1 MDNLEKNEPS
11 AVLWQSNF
19 ITSSRYEMSATEKNI
34 IYMVMNQIKKNDPP
48 GTIYKISAVELMTL
62 TNTELKYEA
71 LKKAS
76 AKLITRLLEGMEQNG
91 NWLQTSFVASA
102 EYITGKGIIE
112 IELSSKLQPH
122 FVELKEQFTTFQLDM
137 ALSLGSVYSK
147 RLYEMLSQ
155 YKNMKDKTF
164 KVDFIEL
171 KKRFNLIDPKT
182 GHDKYEKYSQFK
194 RAVLDVGLDEIN
206 GGTDIYFSYKA
217 IEGKKYGRGRKP
229 VTDIEFSVI
238 YKGKEDAFSFDE
250 NNKPLFDRLTNDF
263 KLRKDQANL
272 VLQKHSR
279 EEINR
284 ELYQINIKMANKEI
298 RDVGAFTA
306 KVFGVQ

>member
-1 MDNLEKNEPS
+1 MDNSDKNEPA

-48 GTIYKISAVELMTL
+48 GTIYKISAVELMSL
-62 TNTELKYEA
+62 TKTELKYEA

-91 NWLQTSFVASA
+91 NWLQTSFVSSA
-102 EYITGKGIIE
+102 EYITGKGMIE
-112 IELSSKLQPH
+112 IELSQKLQPH
-122 FVELKEQFTTFQLDM
+122 FIELKEQFTTFQLDM

-164 KVDFIEL
+164 KIDFLEL

-206 GGTDIYFSYKA
+206 GSTDIYFSYRA
-217 IEGKKYGRGRKP
+217 VEGKKFGRGRKP

-238 YKGKEDAFSFDE
+238 YKGKEDISSFDE
-250 NNKPLFDRLTNDF
+250 NNRPIFDRLTNDF

-272 VLQKHSR
+272 VLERHSR
-279 EEINR
+279 DEINR
-284 ELYQINIKMANKEI
+284 ELYQINIKHVNREI
-298 RDVGAFTA
+298 RDIGAFTA